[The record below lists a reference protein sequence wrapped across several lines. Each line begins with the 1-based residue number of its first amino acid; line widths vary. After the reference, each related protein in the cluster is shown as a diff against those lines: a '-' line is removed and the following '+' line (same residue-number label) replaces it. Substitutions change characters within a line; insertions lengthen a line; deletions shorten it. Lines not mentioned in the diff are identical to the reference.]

1 MFFNLFRRQWMKLTG
16 LALAATISA
25 AAIALLAGKLLNVTL
40 RQLESSSSLRE
51 SARARAVASSTPS

>member
-1 MFFNLFRRQWMKLTG
+1 MKLTG